1 MVFVAMPSHFA
12 ICDIAMG
19 RTMKRRREPT
29 WKERKAAAR
38 RFDKRLRKF
47 ASRKGSRNK
56 LTDALVSDMFGVN
69 GTELRSA
76 YIPGRIYFTRFARRV
91 ISEKLKVSRYTPAF
105 MVTLTPRQFAL
116 PFSEA
121 LKFDWSQLQLWCS
134 HTLQDI
140 DYVGIVEVSYYTSH
154 PIPQTRGPVCHFHA
168 HVIAWGVK
176 RQDLEEIELRVN
188 QEVPALL
195 PGRSCMKADTLRSI
209 KRVRLKLA
217 YILKPLMADYRGF
230 PLKGG
235 TAAGWGQEKRD
246 LRSGEA
252 AKALRVFQGV
262 NIEDLC
268 IAGGEGVGFLEEVT
282 RRTKDKLEMQH
293 IRRTSAFMRVFQ

>member
-1 MVFVAMPSHFA
+1 
-12 ICDIAMG
+12 
-19 RTMKRRREPT
+19 MKRRFEPT
-29 WKERKAAAR
+29 WKERKATAR

-47 ASRKGSRNK
+47 AIRKGSHNK
-56 LTDALVSDMFGVN
+56 LSDALVSDMFGVS

-76 YIPGRIYFTRFARRV
+76 YIPARISFTSFARKVATER
-91 ISEKLKVSRYTPAF
+91 LKVSRYTPAF

-121 LKFDWSQLQLWCS
+121 LEFDWSQLQLWCD
-134 HTLQDI
+134 HTLQGI
-140 DYVGIVEVSYYTSH
+140 NYFGIVEVSYYTSH
-154 PIPQTRGPVCHFHA
+154 PVPRCREPICHFHA

-176 RQDLEEIELRVN
+176 RQDLREIELRVN
-188 QEVPALL
+188 QKVPALL
-195 PGRSCMKADTLRSI
+195 PGRLCFKADTLRSI
-209 KRVRLKLA
+209 KRVRSKLA
-217 YILKPLMADYRGF
+217 YFLKPLMADYRGF

-235 TAAGWGQEKRD
+235 ATAGWGQKKRD

-268 IAGGEGVGFLEEVT
+268 IAGGEGVGLLEEVT
-282 RRTKDKLEMQH
+282 RRAKQRLEIQH
-293 IRRTSAFMRVFQ
+293 ARRTSAFMRIFQ